1 MGRLNFMNIFHPKE
15 MKSSQNAFS
24 SRIVRLFFL
33 FSDYFMPMAS
43 EVHRVHPIQTD
54 FDVNLFCFALLLR
67 LVSKVEWLF
76 R

>member
-1 MGRLNFMNIFHPKE
+1 MHFHP
-15 MKSSQNAFS
+15 
-24 SRIVRLFFL
+24 RIVGLFFL

-54 FDVNLFCFALLLR
+54 FDVNLFCFVLLLR